1 MRSIN
6 KKIILIYGLVIAYIV
21 ARVVAF
27 TTGKFVITNEMNLG
41 IWGVLFLIGLL
52 ATRGNYNRYLDQYDK
67 VQTTFIVVVAYLMV
81 YFILGLFVGYQYNAY
96 SMTPKGLLHN
106 TIMFMPIIIFQEYI
120 RQALVSYS
128 NGESKWIA
136 FITIL
141 FILININFN
150 SLSSDFRNAEAG
162 FKFVCSDM
170 LPLIARN
177 FVFTY
182 LAYISSCKT
191 TIIYRML
198 TTGASIYLPI
208 LPNLNWFYTGL
219 FGILVPMILYVLVNY
234 SQAKLERKLSWRD
247 EKNSRPITYVP
258 ILVIGFLVVGFVI
271 GLFKYQPVAV
281 VSDSMLPVF
290 ARGDMII
297 VEKFNQEDVENIK
310 VDDII
315 KFAVDNYYVIH
326 RVHDIEKTDDGIQF
340 ITKGDNNN
348 APDSKPVKPEQI
360 QSIYRTHVKF
370 LGFPSVWLSEALR

>member
-21 ARVVAF
+21 TRVISF

-41 IWGVLFLIGLL
+41 IWGVLFIIGLL

-81 YFILGLFVGYQYNAY
+81 YFVLGLFVGYQYNAY

-128 NGESKWIA
+128 NGKSKWIA

-141 FILININFN
+141 FILISINFN
-150 SLSSDFRNAEAG
+150 SLSSDFRTAEAG

-191 TIIYRML
+191 TIIYRIL

-247 EKNSRPITYVP
+247 EKSSRPITYVP

-281 VSDSMLPVF
+281 ISDSMLPVF

-297 VEKFNQEDVENIK
+297 VEKFNQEDIENIK

-326 RVHDIEKTDDGIQF
+326 RVHEIKETDDGIQF

-348 APDSKPVKPEQI
+348 APDNKPVKPEQI
-360 QSIYRTHVKF
+360 QAIYKTHVKF

>member
-1 MRSIN
+1 MRAIN
-6 KKIILIYGLVIAYIV
+6 KKIIFVYGLVIAYIV
-21 ARVVAF
+21 ARVISF
-27 TTGKFVITNEMNLG
+27 TSGKFVITNEMNLG
-41 IWGVLFLIGLL
+41 IWGGIFLIGLL

-67 VQTTFIVVVAYLMV
+67 VQTTFIVVVAYLMI
-81 YFILGLFVGYQYNAY
+81 YFVLGLFVGYQYNAY

-120 RQALVSYS
+120 RQVLVSYS
-128 NGESKWIA
+128 NGENKWIA

-141 FILININFN
+141 FILVSINFN

-170 LPLIARN
+170 LPMIARN

-182 LAYISSCKT
+182 LAYISSCKP
-191 TIIYRML
+191 TIIYRVL

-234 SQAKLERKLSWRD
+234 SQAKLERKLSWQD
-247 EKNSRPITYVP
+247 EKRSRPITYVP
-258 ILVIGFLVVGFVI
+258 VLIIGTLVVCFVI

-281 VSDSMLPVF
+281 ISDSMLPVF

-297 VEKFNQEDVENIK
+297 VEKFNQEDIDKIK

-315 KFAVDNYYVIH
+315 KFAVENYYVIH
-326 RVHDIEKTDDGIQF
+326 RVHEIEKTEEGIQF

-360 QSIYRTHVKF
+360 QAIYRTHVKF